1 MAEMYLSKKDLA
13 SIAGY
18 TYRRLY
24 DIDKAAE
31 KDKKLFVAGE
41 GGKYCL
47 SIFVQRWVQYNIE
60 HQNDGPEDLD
70 AEKAMHE
77 RVKREKSEIE
87 LSRMRGEVVPIQ
99 DVQRAWM
106 DIAGVVSSRF
116 INLPRKLAPALV
128 MIGDPAVIEGI
139 IERDVRDALNMIA
152 NTPLPGEG
160 QAAPEDDEG
169 DAE

>member
-1 MAEMYLSKKDLA
+1 
-13 SIAGY
+13 
-18 TYRRLY
+18 
-24 DIDKAAE
+24 
-31 KDKKLFVAGE
+31 
-41 GGKYCL
+41 
-47 SIFVQRWVQYNIE
+47 
-60 HQNDGPEDLD
+60 
-70 AEKAMHE
+70 
-77 RVKREKSEIE
+77 
-87 LSRMRGEVVPIQ
+87 
-99 DVQRAWM
+99 M